1 MAKKNGEK
9 PREAP
14 EQDLLLDKPR
24 LQLPRS
30 NPVFEVFFY
39 TLLALLGGFGALC
52 CFSTA
57 FHLPVYPAPLLAA
70 GTLCAVLGVMQSLLP
85 RGRAVVFAGGILL
98 WGGAILYF
106 SKEAAEGAGRV
117 LNLILQAYS
126 EKLQFPLRQ
135 FAVPEAGQEQ
145 GFYTATVF
153 TAMLLP
159 PFFWALAW
167 TLVRRKN
174 GLGAFSLTGAVLSLS
189 MALSILPAFWA
200 LCMLLLFWCVLLLSA
215 TVLGRRHRLLDEQK
229 RFLVSGAAVRP
240 VLLVLLPITA
250 LCMLGVYLL
259 FPQEDYARPRFV
271 NDLRSGMANGFGL
284 EAVLQGGQGANNN
297 RVALDN
303 LRERGYS
310 GKTALRVKYDWENGG
325 AGLREDQQKGYLK
338 SFAGSV
344 YTGHS
349 WEKLAPED
357 MAALESF
364 AAPGQ
369 AQTMEAAFQAY
380 LPVSSYPLEY
390 DYTLSVESVSANPR
404 CIFSPY
410 GLSSDEEDLSSF
422 RAVFE
427 GDGFLRSENLF
438 SGTPAYTLEAVSL
451 PSQHLSYA
459 LRLAEHWEEKLIDHK
474 DEAYER
480 AFFADQRNREAYG
493 DTVNREGLL
502 LQLAGGDLDRASQ
515 RLFQP
520 LQIKAPDWA
529 KAPLSLE
536 GQGLVD
542 FTEQYSQFVYEKYL
556 QLPDG
561 CRPFL
566 SRFRQSHGLTSPQ
579 EAGQDLAEY
588 AYDFFLAQL
597 QQVLAE
603 GYTYTLKPPVMPE
616 GKDFAEFFLS
626 ESKTGYCVHFA
637 TAAVALCR
645 SAGIPARY
653 AEGYAVPSG
662 HNGTWVDVPD
672 KNAHAW
678 LEVYYSGMG
687 WVPIE
692 VTPVSLEAP
701 ATYYNA
707 QAPSAGTVP
716 GEVLEGEELPE
727 ISASPSPT
735 PTPAPTASPSAAPS
749 PSAGP
754 GVNSGPAEEE
764 EEPFPSVLALVLGI
778 AGLLALSPA
787 VLWGN
792 RFLHRHWRKKAFSQR
807 DRSKAA
813 LALYAHLLRLH
824 ALEASL
830 YYGER
835 KPPPH
840 WEETALKARFGR
852 EMLSLEELQVLAADA
867 ANLEAALKEELSG
880 DRRFYWQYVRG
891 LL

>member
-1 MAKKNGEK
+1 MAKKRGEQ
-9 PREAP
+9 PLEAP
-14 EQDLLLDKPR
+14 GQELLLDKPR

-30 NPVFEVFFY
+30 NPVFEIFFY
-39 TLLALLGGFGALC
+39 TLLVLLGGFGALC

-57 FHLPVYPAPLLAA
+57 FHLPVYPVPLILWGA
-70 GTLCAVLGVMQSLLP
+70 LYAVLGVMQSMLP
-85 RGRAVVFAGGILL
+85 RGRAVVFAGGALL

-106 SKEAAEGAGRV
+106 SEEAAEGAGRI

-145 GFYTATVF
+145 VMYTATAF
-153 TAMLLP
+153 AAMLLP

-189 MALSILPAFWA
+189 MALSILPDFWA
-200 LCMLLLFWCVLLLSA
+200 LCLLLLFWCVLLLSA

-240 VLLVLLPITA
+240 VLLVLLPATA
-250 LCMLGVYLL
+250 LCMLAVYML
-259 FPQEDYARPRFV
+259 FPREGYARPRFV
-271 NDLRSGMANGFGL
+271 NDLRTGMTNGFGL
-284 EAVLQGGQGANNN
+284 DAVLQGGQGTNNN
-297 RVALDN
+297 RVALDS

-325 AGLREDQQKGYLK
+325 AGLGEDWQKGYLK

-349 WEKLAPED
+349 WEKLSPED
-357 MAALESF
+357 MAALEEFS
-364 AAPGQ
+364 APGQ
-369 AQTMEAAFQAY
+369 AQTMAASFQAY
-380 LPVSSYPLEY
+380 LPVPSYKEPG
-390 DYTLSVESVSANPR
+390 YTLSVEAVGANPR
-404 CIFSPY
+404 CVFAPY
-410 GLSSDEEDLSSF
+410 GLFATEEDLAPF

-427 GDGFLRSENLF
+427 GDGFLRSENMF
-438 SGTPAYTLEAVSL
+438 SGTRAYTLEGVAL
-451 PSQHLSYA
+451 PTARLSYGM
-459 LRLAEHWEEKLIDHK
+459 RLMEHWVEKLIDHPE
-474 DEAYER
+474 EAYEQ
-480 AFFADQRNREAYG
+480 AFSASGGDHWAADQESS
-493 DTVNREGLL
+493 L
-502 LQLAGGDLDRASQ
+502 LQALAGGGLDGTAQ
-515 RLFQP
+515 RLFQ
-520 LQIKAPDWA
+520 LREMKVPDWA
-529 KAPLSLE
+529 KAPLSPE
-536 GQGLVD
+536 GQALIE
-542 FTEQYSQFVYEKYL
+542 FTEAYNQFVYEKYL

-566 SRFRQSHGLTSPQ
+566 NGFRQSHGLVSPQ
-579 EAGQDLAEY
+579 EAGEGITEY
-588 AYDFFLAQL
+588 TFDYFLFQL
-597 QQVLAE
+597 QQVLAD
-603 GYTYTLKPPVMPE
+603 GYTYTLKPPAVPE
-616 GKDFAEFFLS
+616 GKDFVEFFLND
-626 ESKTGYCVHFA
+626 SKTGYCVHFA

-662 HNGTWVDVPD
+662 YNGTWVDVPD

-687 WVPIE
+687 WVPVE
-692 VTPVSLEAP
+692 VTPLSPEAP

-707 QAPSAGTVP
+707 QAPSSGTAQGDGP
-716 GEVLEGEELPE
+716 GEGDLPE
-727 ISASPSPT
+727 ASPSPTPT
-735 PTPAPTASPSAAPS
+735 PTPAPTASPSVSPS

-754 GVNSGPAEEE
+754 GAGGGPESAEGDGVS
-764 EEPFPSVLALVLGI
+764 PVLLLVLGI

-792 RFLHRHWRKKAFSQR
+792 RALHRHWRKKAFSQR

-813 LALYAHLLRLH
+813 LALYAHLLKLH
-824 ALEASL
+824 DLEASL
-830 YYGER
+830 YYGDR
-835 KPPPH
+835 KPPSH

-852 EMLSLEELQVLAADA
+852 EMLPLEELQVLASDA
-867 ANLEAALKEELSG
+867 AGLEASLKEELPS
-880 DRRFYWQYVRG
+880 DRRFYWQYIRG